1 MNDAQE
7 LLLEEESSLNRCVAR
22 WMEEV
27 LGRFRRRERK
37 RSRARVVE
45 LNHFNDS
52 MRQADEDE
60 LDVLPP
66 PGHALGLGG
75 GLDDGE
81 PGGGANILID

>member
-66 PGHALGLGG
+66 PGHAGL

-81 PGGGANILID
+81 PGGGANILIDS

>member
-1 MNDAQE
+1 MNNAQE

-22 WMEEV
+22 WMEDV
-27 LGRFRRRERK
+27 LGRFRKRERK

-66 PGHALGLGG
+66 PGHAGLS
-75 GLDDGE
+75 LDDGE
-81 PGGGANILID
+81 PGGGANILIE

>member
-66 PGHALGLGG
+66 PGHAGLG
-75 GLDDGE
+75 GLDDAE

>member
-22 WMEEV
+22 WMEDV

-75 GLDDGE
+75 LDDAE
-81 PGGGANILID
+81 PGGGANILIE

>member
-1 MNDAQE
+1 
-7 LLLEEESSLNRCVAR
+7 
-22 WMEEV
+22 MEEV
-27 LGRFRRRERK
+27 LGRFRKRERK

-66 PGHALGLGG
+66 PGHAGL

-81 PGGGANILID
+81 PGGGANILIE